1 MKKHGLTTLAF
12 TLALCGSISAYS
24 AEKSPS
30 FLVMDCITGTPLV
43 QQNQFDIVNPS
54 DHIRLMTLLTAFD
67 LMRAKDLTGNESVT
81 IYHHDVKEVRS
92 EQSIGLKE
100 GGRIPLNDLLRAVA
114 ITGAQDASLAV
125 ASFLGATRH
134 DFVDAMN
141 RTAGRIGMQR
151 SSFTSPIA
159 DVDQQ
164 SCAYDL
170 ALLTKELQT
179 QYSDRLNWFFE
190 KSFVFKSKTYK
201 NTNRS
206 IQSNTIKNDYFVSK
220 SSNDVILSY
229 KDTDATRQVQRCFI
243 SVVLTEPKTAF
254 NSAMNL
260 LRNAVVDFNIVK
272 LYSPNQ
278 AIASVKLINGSQ
290 DTITV
295 GSPSS
300 VYISLHKNQIS
311 KDLVNHLQARVEY
324 AGPVSAPIKHGQPVG
339 ELIIELDK
347 VLIGRFPVVS
357 METIELGPLSDR
369 LKSAVQH

>member
-81 IYHHDVKEVRS
+81 IYHHDVKEARS

>member
-67 LMRAKDLTGNESVT
+67 LMRAKNLTGNESVT
-81 IYHHDVKEVRS
+81 IYHHDVKEARS

-100 GGRIPLNDLLRAVA
+100 GGLIPLNDLLRAVA

>member
-24 AEKSPS
+24 AEKSSS

-67 LMRAKDLTGNESVT
+67 LMRAKDLTGNESVA
-81 IYHHDVKEVRS
+81 IYHHDVKDARS

-100 GGRIPLNDLLRAVA
+100 GDRIPLNDLLRAVA

-141 RTAGRIGMQR
+141 RTAGRSGMQR

-357 METIELGPLSDR
+357 LETIELGHLSDR

>member
-1 MKKHGLTTLAF
+1 MLTTLAF
-12 TLALCGSISAYS
+12 ALALCGSLSANA

-30 FLVMDCITGTPLV
+30 FLVMDCITGAPLV
-43 QQNQFDIVNPS
+43 QQNQFDIVNPT

-67 LMRAKDLTGNESVT
+67 LITAKDLSGQEQVS
-81 IYHHDVKEVRS
+81 IYHHDVKDARS
-92 EQSIGLKE
+92 EQTISLKD
-100 GGRIPLNDLLRAVA
+100 GDSVPLNELLRAIAVV
-114 ITGAQDASLAV
+114 GAQDASLAV
-125 ASFLGATRH
+125 AAFLGTTRH
-134 DFVDAMN
+134 EFVDAMN
-141 RTAGRIGMQR
+141 RTADRIGMQC

-159 DVDQQ
+159 DVAQQ

-179 QYSDRLNWFFE
+179 KYSDQFNWFFE
-190 KSFVFKSKTYK
+190 KNFVFKGKTYR

-206 IQSNTIKNDYFVSK
+206 IQSNTIKDDYFVSK
-220 SSNDVILSY
+220 SANDVILSY
-229 KDTDATRQVQRCFI
+229 QDTDAMGQVQRCFI
-243 SVVLTEPKTAF
+243 SIVLTEPKTAF

-278 AIASVKLINGSQ
+278 AIASVKLVNGSQ

-300 VYISLHKNQIS
+300 VYISLHKDQIS
-311 KDLVNHLQARVEY
+311 MDLVQHLHARIEY
-324 AGPVSAPIKHGQPVG
+324 VGPVSAPIKYGQPMG

-347 VLIGRFPVVS
+347 VLVGRFPVVS
-357 METIELGPLSDR
+357 LETIELGSFSDR